1 MNLARKLA
9 AILCVAAFTAVGAGC
24 GNDDYETSGSNRSFT
39 LPTTSTT
46 TATAATT
53 TSSAVAPIVTGP
65 TDCGPLPDNPA
76 LRVVTSGE
84 MVCGLAVPLIVRYLD
99 DPRTQRGD
107 KGAQMGDWEC
117 GILGAAEEERRGYVV
132 DCLGPNGG
140 TVRVVTPGN
149 APQEPAAPSPTP
161 QPAVCT
167 ASVEGQTGTVTIMG
181 GGLTCAFAQA
191 VIADR
196 NGKIGYFGNPDGSGP
211 GWACGSGDILAE
223 YECYSTG
230 GPERFKWESN

>member
-1 MNLARKLA
+1 MTCA
-9 AILCVAAFTAVGAGC
+9 
-24 GNDDYETSGSNRSFT
+24 
-39 LPTTSTT
+39 
-46 TATAATT
+46 
-53 TSSAVAPIVTGP
+53 
-65 TDCGPLPDNPA
+65 
-76 LRVVTSGE
+76 
-84 MVCGLAVPLIVRYLD
+84 LAVPLISNYLA

-107 KGAQMGDWEC
+107 KGAQMGDWQC
-117 GILGAAEEERRGYVV
+117 GILGAAQEERVGYVV
-132 DCLGPNGG
+132 ECIGPNGG
-140 TVRVVTPGN
+140 TVRLTTPGI
-149 APQEPAAPSPTP
+149 APQEPPAPNPAP

-167 ASVEGQTGTVTIMG
+167 ASVEGQTGTVTILG